1 MLTLVVARARN
12 GAIGKNNE
20 IPWNVPEDLRLF
32 QRETLGG
39 ALIMGRRTW
48 HSLPVRPL
56 PRRLNCVISRDASL
70 ADMVRQDLPTAVR
83 DCYGAGYTRIYGVGG
98 EAVYAGLM
106 PLADRMVITDVDT
119 DIAAADAF
127 FPEVDPSDWTELR
140 RFDLRTEGPA
150 CQVRELVRVGSGTNR
165 GS

>member
-12 GAIGKNNE
+12 GAIGKDNE

-48 HSLPVRPL
+48 QSLPVRPL
-56 PRRLNCVISRDASL
+56 PRRLNCVISRDNSL
-70 ADMVRQDLPTAVR
+70 ADMVRQDLRTAIQ
-83 DCYGAGYTRIYGVGG
+83 DCYDAGYTRIYGVGG

-106 PLADRMVITDVDT
+106 PLADRMVITEVDT
-119 DIAAADAF
+119 AIGEADAF
-127 FPEVDPSDWTELR
+127 FPAFDASDWTELR
-140 RFDLRTEGPA
+140 RFDLRTDSPA
-150 CQVRELVRVGSGTNR
+150 CQVRELVRAASGADR
-165 GS
+165 GF